1 MSSKD
6 LPVYVY
12 PTDLLKD
19 NDNTRCVSFIAINSL
34 KTNGSDE
41 NKDKGVL
48 NYTSVQEG
56 ESEAFIYLPTP
67 LNLGDNQSH
76 AWSQETTVNAFEKLT
91 QSVGGLTQ
99 SLGTNFALIGSRIGA
114 MAGAVTNMAGNLTT
128 GMVSVASNIGKAPV
142 VGLMSMM
149 SGKRKALVNPGYF
162 QNYTASTPRTFEF
175 NYVFHSRNQQEALTI
190 LNIIRSF
197 KMYSSPTNN
206 ADEDA
211 IDDATSA
218 ARDIVNVQN
227 TQPEGQDNGTVSEFG
242 AKVGSDVNSKIA
254 QVFGYMGQPNFWKI
268 TFGNPYLDKLIRTD
282 YVVCTSVS
290 ATYGNGS
297 KLEMYKDGIPKV
309 ITLQLSFSEV
319 KLKMRN
325 DFAEV
330 FKANEKA
337 NENFVN
343 AGDRYMIN
351 NSKRQQ
357 IDAATNGAN
366 KSIPMGDSTAYYINL
381 TNNVKDD

>member
-34 KTNGSDE
+34 KTNGSDG
-41 NKDKGVL
+41 NKDKGAL
-48 NYTSVQEG
+48 NYSSVQEG

-91 QSVGGLTQ
+91 QSVGGLAQ
-99 SLGTNFALIGSRIGA
+99 GLGLNSALLGNKIGA
-114 MAGAVTNMAGNLTT
+114 MTGALANMAGNLTT

-211 IDDATSA
+211 INDATSA
-218 ARDIVNVQN
+218 SRDIVNAHAQPKSDSVTGKIGEVTSEVN
-227 TQPEGQDNGTVSEFG
+227 T
-242 AKVGSDVNSKIA
+242 KIA

-337 NENFVN
+337 NNNFVN

-351 NSKRQQ
+351 NSRRQQ

-366 KSIPMGDSTAYYINL
+366 KSIPNE
-381 TNNVKDD
+381 

>member
-41 NKDKGVL
+41 NKDKGAL
-48 NYTSVQEG
+48 NYSSVQEG

-91 QSVGGLTQ
+91 QSVGGLAQ
-99 SLGTNFALIGSRIGA
+99 GLGTNSALMGNKIGA
-114 MAGAVTNMAGNLTT
+114 MIGALTNMAGNATT
-128 GMVSVASNIGKAPV
+128 GLVSIASNIGKAPV

-211 IDDATSA
+211 ISDTTGA
-218 ARDIVNVQN
+218 AKYAIENL
-227 TQPEGQDNGTVSEFG
+227 SEIG
-242 AKVGSDVNSKIA
+242 AKVASVVNEKIA

-337 NENFVN
+337 NNNFVN
-343 AGDRYMIN
+343 AWDRYMIN
-351 NSKRQQ
+351 NSRRQQ

-366 KSIPMGDSTAYYINL
+366 KSIPNE
-381 TNNVKDD
+381 

>member
-41 NKDKGVL
+41 NKDKGAL
-48 NYTSVQEG
+48 NYSSVQEG

-91 QSVGGLTQ
+91 QSVGGLAQGTGVNF
-99 SLGTNFALIGSRIGA
+99 SLLGNKIGA
-114 MAGAVTNMAGNLTT
+114 MIGALTNMAGNATT

-211 IDDATSA
+211 INEATSVSV
-218 ARDIVNVQN
+218 DIVNAQN
-227 TQPEGQDNGTVSEFG
+227 ENAQSEDGVMGKFG
-242 AKVGSDVNSKIA
+242 EVASEVNSKIA

-337 NENFVN
+337 NNNFVN

-351 NSKRQQ
+351 NSRRQQ

-366 KSIPMGDSTAYYINL
+366 KSIPNE
-381 TNNVKDD
+381 

>member
-19 NDNTRCVSFIAINSL
+19 NTRCVSFIAINSL
-34 KTNGSDE
+34 KTNGSSE
-41 NKDKGVL
+41 SKDKGAL
-48 NYTSVQEG
+48 NYTSIQEG

-67 LNLGDNQSH
+67 VNLGDVQSH
-76 AWSQETTVNAFEKLT
+76 SWSQETTVNAFEKLT
-91 QSVGGLTQ
+91 QSMGGLAQ
-99 SLGTNFALIGSRIGA
+99 GIGTNSALLSNATGA
-114 MAGAVTNMAGNLTT
+114 MFGALSNMAGNLTT
-128 GMVSVASNIGKAPV
+128 GLVSIASDVGKSPA

-162 QNYTASTPRTFEF
+162 QNYTASTPRSFEF
-175 NYVFHSRNQQEALTI
+175 SYTFQSRNQQEALTI

-197 KMYSSPTNN
+197 KMYSSPTSNV
-206 ADEDA
+206 DDDA
-211 IDDATSA
+211 IKDTKGVSSASMDA
-218 ARDIVNVQN
+218 I
-227 TQPEGQDNGTVSEFG
+227 
-242 AKVGSDVNSKIA
+242 NSKSDTEGSGVAGWVAATASTINSEIA
-254 QVFGYMGQPNFWKI
+254 KVFGYMGQPNFWKI
-268 TFGNPYLDKLIRTD
+268 TFGNPYLDKLIRSD
-282 YVVCTSVS
+282 YVVCTNVN

-319 KLKMRN
+319 KLKMRD

-337 NENFVN
+337 NNNFVS
-343 AGDRYMIN
+343 AGDRYIVN
-351 NSKRQQ
+351 NNKRQQQ

-366 KSIPMGDSTAYYINL
+366 KSIPMNDSTAQYINL
-381 TNNVKDD
+381 A

>member
-41 NKDKGVL
+41 NKDKGAL
-48 NYTSVQEG
+48 NYSSVQEG

-67 LNLGDNQSH
+67 LNLGDNQYH

-91 QSVGGLTQ
+91 QSVGGLAQ
-99 SLGTNFALIGSRIGA
+99 GLGLNSALLGNKIGA
-114 MAGAVTNMAGNLTT
+114 MTGALANMAGNLTT

-175 NYVFHSRNQQEALTI
+175 NYAFHSRNQQEALTI

-211 IDDATSA
+211 INDATSA
-218 ARDIVNVQN
+218 SRDIVNVQN
-227 TQPEGQDNGTVSEFG
+227 ENAQSE
-242 AKVGSDVNSKIA
+242 SDSVTGKIGEVTSEVNAKIA
-254 QVFGYMGQPNFWKI
+254 REFGYMGQPNFWKI

-290 ATYGNGS
+290 ATYGDGS

-337 NENFVN
+337 NNNFVN
-343 AGDRYMIN
+343 VGDRYMIN
-351 NSKRQQ
+351 NSRRQQ
-357 IDAATNGAN
+357 IDAVTNGAN
-366 KSIPMGDSTAYYINL
+366 KSIPNE
-381 TNNVKDD
+381 

>member
-41 NKDKGVL
+41 NKDKGAL
-48 NYTSVQEG
+48 NYSSIQEG

-91 QSVGGLTQ
+91 QSVGGLAQ
-99 SLGTNFALIGSRIGA
+99 GLGTNSALLGKKIGA
-114 MAGAVTNMAGNLTT
+114 MIGALTNMAGNATT
-128 GMVSVASNIGKAPV
+128 GLVSIASNIGKAPV

-149 SGKRKALVNPGYF
+149 SGKSKALVNPGYF

-175 NYVFHSRNQQEALTI
+175 NYVFHSRKQLEALTI
-190 LNIIRSF
+190 INIIRSF

-211 IDDATSA
+211 INEATGA
-218 ARDIVNVQN
+218 AKYAIEAQN
-227 TQPEGQDNGTVSEFG
+227 ENAQPKGSVTEKISGVASEL
-242 AKVGSDVNSKIA
+242 NTKIA

-337 NENFVN
+337 NNNFVN

-351 NSKRQQ
+351 NSRRQQ

-366 KSIPMGDSTAYYINL
+366 KSIPNE
-381 TNNVKDD
+381 

>member
-41 NKDKGVL
+41 NKDKGAL
-48 NYTSVQEG
+48 NYTSIQEG

-91 QSVGGLTQ
+91 QSVGGLAQ
-99 SLGTNFALIGSRIGA
+99 GAGVNSSLLGNKVGAMIGA
-114 MAGAVTNMAGNLTT
+114 LTNMAGNATT
-128 GMVSVASNIGKAPV
+128 GLVSIASNIGKAPV

-211 IDDATSA
+211 ISDATGA
-218 ARDIVNVQN
+218 AKYVIEAQN
-227 TQPEGQDNGTVSEFG
+227 TQPGGGVVEKFGEVTSE
-242 AKVGSDVNSKIA
+242 VNEKIA

-337 NENFVN
+337 NNNFVN

-351 NSKRQQ
+351 NSRRQQ

-366 KSIPMGDSTAYYINL
+366 KSIPNE
-381 TNNVKDD
+381 

>member
-41 NKDKGVL
+41 NKDKGAL
-48 NYTSVQEG
+48 NYSSVQEG

-91 QSVGGLTQ
+91 QSVGGLAQ
-99 SLGTNFALIGSRIGA
+99 GLGLNSALLGNRIGA
-114 MAGAVTNMAGNLTT
+114 MTGALANMAGNLTT
-128 GMVSVASNIGKAPV
+128 GMVSVASSIGKAPV

-211 IDDATSA
+211 INDATSA
-218 ARDIVNVQN
+218 SRDIVNAQN
-227 TQPEGQDNGTVSEFG
+227 ENAQPKGDGVMREIGGVT
-242 AKVGSDVNSKIA
+242 SDVNTKIA

-330 FKANEKA
+330 FRANEKA
-337 NENFVN
+337 NNNFVN
-343 AGDRYMIN
+343 VGDRYMIN
-351 NSKRQQ
+351 NSRRQQ

-366 KSIPMGDSTAYYINL
+366 KSIPNE
-381 TNNVKDD
+381 

>member
-41 NKDKGVL
+41 NKDKGAL
-48 NYTSVQEG
+48 NYSSVQEG

-91 QSVGGLTQ
+91 QSVGGMAQ
-99 SLGTNFALIGSRIGA
+99 GLGTNSALMGNKIGA
-114 MAGAVTNMAGNLTT
+114 MIGALTNMAGNATT
-128 GMVSVASNIGKAPV
+128 GLVSIASNIGKAPV

-211 IDDATSA
+211 ISDITGATKYA
-218 ARDIVNVQN
+218 VEAQN
-227 TQPEGQDNGTVSEFG
+227 TRSEGQDDSTVSKWG
-242 AKVGSDVNSKIA
+242 AEIASELNTKIA

-297 KLEMYKDGIPKV
+297 KLEMYEDGIPKV

-337 NENFVN
+337 NNNFVN

-351 NSKRQQ
+351 NSRRQQ

-366 KSIPMGDSTAYYINL
+366 KSIPNE
-381 TNNVKDD
+381 